1 MPRGLNKKSLSQMF
15 RDAGEVFDEN
25 EETYKCWHKRCV
37 LKYFPDKRKAHYD
50 GTNKLHMKKYHCN
63 KEFKKLCKI
72 ECYN

>member
-15 RDAGEVFDEN
+15 RDAGEVFDKEK
-25 EETYKCWHKRCV
+25 EPYITWYKRCV

-50 GTNKLHMKKYHCN
+50 DTNKLHMKKYHCN
-63 KEFKKLCKI
+63 KQFKLLCKI